1 MYFTHIFLF
10 FLFLYNCFKD
20 IPRPPIYSLLFTGGS
35 TEKLAVVSS
44 DFASG
49 GRFSVLNPELQ
60 ISTPNFLNVHSD
72 AVVRYQ
78 REKVIIINR
87 LNRDSIQVL
96 DPNLGFLLE
105 KEFST
110 GSGTNPQDLVWVDN
124 TRAFVT
130 LYNSNELKIFDMSLG
145 LATRSISLSHLVEK
159 SSSGSS
165 GIDGL
170 VEPHRMYQKDNSL
183 FVQLQRLDRNDVSG
197 FPAPNTNSLL
207 IEINLQTETIVREI
221 PTPVPNP
228 ISRIQEISIFGEP
241 HLLMC
246 LAGRLGFISQL
257 DGGIFAFRLSDRSF
271 INQPIYSETIA
282 GGDIL
287 DFVVYSETEGYAFI
301 LDKSFNKFI
310 QKFNPQTGEKILELA
325 YFPSTAGTIAGLAI
339 SKSGKL
345 YIADANFQNPGITIF
360 DITSPKPRKLNPT
373 PIPVGLRPFDMVVI
387 EK

>member
-1 MYFTHIFLF
+1 MYFTHIFLC

-35 TEKLAVVSS
+35 TEKLAVISS

-78 REKVIIINR
+78 REKTIIINR

-110 GSGTNPQDLVWVDN
+110 GKGTNPQDLLWVDE
-124 TRAFVT
+124 TRAFIT
-130 LYNSNELKIFDMSLG
+130 LYNSNELKIFDMNLG
-145 LATRSISLSHLVEK
+145 LAIRSLSLAHLIET

-170 VEPHRMYQKDNSL
+170 IEPHRMYQKDNSL

-207 IEINLQTETIVREI
+207 LEINLQTETIVREI
-221 PTPVPNP
+221 PTPIPNP
-228 ISRIQEISIFGEP
+228 ISRIQEISVFGEP

-271 INQPIYSETIA
+271 RNKPIYSETIA

-287 DFVVYSETEGYAFI
+287 DFVVYSETEGYAFV

-310 QKFNPQTGEKILELA
+310 QKFNPRTGEKILELA

-345 YIADANFQNPGITIF
+345 YIADANFQNPGVTIY
-360 DITSPKPRKLNPT
+360 DVTSSQPRKLNPT
-373 PIPVGLRPFDMVVI
+373 PISVGLRPFDMVVI